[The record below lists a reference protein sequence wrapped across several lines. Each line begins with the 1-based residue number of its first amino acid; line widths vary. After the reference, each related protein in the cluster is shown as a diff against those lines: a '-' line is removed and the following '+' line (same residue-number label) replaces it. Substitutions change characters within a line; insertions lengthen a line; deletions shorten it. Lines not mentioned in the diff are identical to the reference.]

1 MGAASNHR
9 TVSDDGT
16 IIVGGSH
23 VPFGRNIYHLFLR
36 ASWPQA
42 LGGIVAAFLGINL
55 MYGVLYLLAG
65 GVANARPGS
74 FFDAFIFSVQTI
86 ATIGYGSM
94 VPTTVVTNL
103 IVVTEAVVGLLLTA
117 ISTGLVFAKFT
128 LRRSMIDFAKYAAI
142 APMNGVPTLMIRL
155 GNMRDNVIL
164 EATARVTALRTER
177 TAEGQT
183 WYRMIDLPLARERTA
198 ALSRSWS
205 ILHVIDERSPLYGAN
220 AETLAHDEV
229 EIIVSLTGIDDTS
242 MQQVHARKRYLDH
255 EVLFGMRHADMLST
269 LPDGKLVLDVDRF
282 HEVVPVDAERS
293 RLLG

>member
-1 MGAASNHR
+1 MKTNHQ

-16 IIVGGSH
+16 IVVGGVR
-23 VPFGRNIYHLFLR
+23 VPFVRNVYHLFLR
-36 ASWPQA
+36 ATWPQA
-42 LGGIVAAFLGINL
+42 LGGIVAAFLTINL
-55 MYGVLYLLAG
+55 LYGALYLVAG

-94 VPTTVVTNL
+94 VPTTAVTNL
-103 IVVTEAVVGLLLTA
+103 IVVSEAVVGLLLTA

-128 LRRSMIDFAKYAAI
+128 LRRPMIDFAKHSVI

-164 EATARVTALRTER
+164 EATARVTLMRTER

-205 ILHVIDERSPLYGAN
+205 ILHAIDEHSPLFGAD
-220 AETLAHDEV
+220 AGSLARDEI
-229 EIIVSLTGIDDTS
+229 EIIVSLTGVDDTS

-269 LPDGKLVLDVDRF
+269 RADGTLVLDIDRF

-293 RLLG
+293 SLLG